1 MKNVLLR
8 LARAVGLFGLARRR
22 VRGALLILA
31 YHGLSQADEDR
42 WRPKLFMARETFE
55 RRLDT
60 IRRWQV
66 PIVRLGD
73 GLKHLRHDPSE
84 PYAIAV
90 TFDDGY
96 YNFAGLAAPVL
107 AAANAPATVY
117 VCSYYSVHP
126 SWPVFDLAVDYMF
139 WSRPAGTVPGE
150 VIGEREPLT
159 GATPAERAASVDRVY
174 AFAERLKM
182 GGREKDALARTLAT
196 HLGYP
201 YDDMVQRRMLCM
213 MSDADLQAVTRQGTE
228 VALHTHRHTILES
241 PVGLRQE
248 VSDNRAALRS
258 LGVVPADD
266 FCYPSGE
273 WAVDMWPILE
283 EAGIHSAT
291 TCETGV
297 AASDTHRLALPRFL
311 DSEIVDEVEFEAW
324 VSGFMP
330 WLYELTGRAR
340 RDASGHAT
348 PSVPSGRDHSTP
360 PASGRS

>member
-1 MKNVLLR
+1 MRNVLLR
-8 LARAVGLFGLARRR
+8 LARAVGLFSLARRR

-31 YHGLSQADEDR
+31 YHGLAQADETQ
-42 WRPKLFMARETFE
+42 WRPKLFMAEETFE
-55 RRLDT
+55 RRLDI

-73 GLKHLRHDPSE
+73 GLERLRRDASE

-96 YNFAGLAAPVL
+96 YNFAGLAAPLL

-117 VCSYYSVHP
+117 VSSYYAVHP
-126 SWPVFDLAVDYMF
+126 SWPVFDLMVDHMF
-139 WSRPAGTVPGE
+139 WSRPSGIVPGD
-150 VIGEREPLT
+150 VIGEPEQLT
-159 GATPAERAASVDRVY
+159 AGTAVERVASVERVY

-182 GGREKDALARTLAT
+182 GGDEKDALARTIAM

-201 YDDMVQRRMLCM
+201 YDDMVRRRILCL
-213 MSDADLQAVTRQGTE
+213 MSGNELQAMARQGAE

-248 VSDNRAALRS
+248 VSDNRAALRG
-258 LGVVPADD
+258 LGVVPTDD

-297 AASDTHRLALPRFL
+297 AAADTHRLALPRFL

-340 RDASGHAT
+340 RDAAGPAM